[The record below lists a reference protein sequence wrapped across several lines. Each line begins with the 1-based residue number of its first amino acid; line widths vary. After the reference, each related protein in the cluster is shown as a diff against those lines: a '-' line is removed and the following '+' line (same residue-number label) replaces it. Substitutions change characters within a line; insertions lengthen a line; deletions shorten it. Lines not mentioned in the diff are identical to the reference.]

1 MGNETVTAKD
11 ESKSKKNN
19 AAAPPVTATAAAAPQ
34 PPVAGAT
41 TAVVSQ
47 PVTETALEAFDYG
60 DDSGQGY
67 ENQDMSFRKL
77 PMLVVLQAN
86 SPQVLESKGKVHAG
100 AILNTVTGEILDEVV
115 VVPAV
120 LDSCFLQFIPRD
132 DGGGFRGRHKTDS
145 KVVKEAIARNDGRAF
160 GKLPV
165 PQPPD
170 KTGKPQPTHELVENY
185 EMYAITTHNDEITGF
200 AVIPFQS
207 TKIKVLRAWN
217 TQIGM
222 FAPKIGTKQFRPREI
237 PMFAHRVK
245 MTTEMESNA
254 KGTYFVPVLSPAM
267 GGDDL
272 IKSMIGRNDPRYQAA
287 KQLHD
292 EVLAGAA
299 KAAYETMEQ
308 EPAQDTESG
317 VPF

>member
-1 MGNETVTAKD
+1 VNKATKKEDNDMPTPTKQETD
-11 ESKSKKNN
+11 KKNN
-19 AAAPPVTATAAAAPQ
+19 STP
-34 PPVAGAT
+34 PPVAMT
-41 TAVVSQ
+41 
-47 PVTETALEAFDYG
+47 PPPEETALDVFDYG
-60 DDSGQGY
+60 DDSGQGF

-77 PMLVVLQAN
+77 PMLVVLQSN
-86 SPQVLESKGKVHAG
+86 SPQVVESKGKVHAG
-100 AILNTVTGEILDEVV
+100 QLFNTVTSEVFDEIIVI
-115 VVPAV
+115 PAV

-145 KVVKEAIARNDGRAF
+145 KVVKEAIARNEGRTF

-170 KTGKPQPTHELVENY
+170 PKTGKPQPTHELVENY
-185 EMYAITTHNDEITGF
+185 EMYAITTRDDEVTGF

-222 FAPKIGTKQFRPREI
+222 FAPKMGGKQFKAREI
-237 PMFAHRVK
+237 PMFGHRVK
-245 MTTEMESNA
+245 ITTEMESNA
-254 KGTYFVPVLSPAM
+254 KGSFFVPVLSPAM

-272 IKSMIGRNDPRYQAA
+272 VKSLIGRNDPRYQAA

-292 EVLAGAA
+292 EVVAGKA

-308 EPAQDTESG
+308 EPAQDPEAG

>member
-1 MGNETVTAKD
+1 MAGNATTTNDKG
-11 ESKSKKNN
+11 SNKNN
-19 AAAPPVTATAAAAPQ
+19 SAPPS
-34 PPVAGAT
+34 GAMT
-41 TAVVSQ
+41 TA
-47 PVTETALEAFDYG
+47 PETQALAEFDFG
-60 DDSGQGY
+60 EDAGQGF

-77 PMLVVLQAN
+77 PMLVVLQSN
-86 SPQVLESKGKVHAG
+86 SPQVLESKGQIRAG
-100 AILNTVTGEILDEVV
+100 MIFNTVTNEVFDEVI
-115 VVPAV
+115 VVPAL
-120 LDSCFLQFIPRD
+120 LDSCYLQFIPRD

-145 KVVKEAIARNDGRAF
+145 KIVKEALAKNEGRF
-160 GKLPV
+160 GKIPL
-165 PQPPD
+165 PQPNDP

-185 EMYAITTHNDEITGF
+185 EMYAITTKDKDPNGF

-217 TQIGM
+217 TQISM
-222 FAPKIGTKQFRPREI
+222 FAPKIGTKQFKAKEI
-237 PMFAHRVK
+237 PMFAHAVK
-245 MTTEMESNA
+245 ITTEMETNA
-254 KGTYFVPVLSPAM
+254 KGSYFVPVISPAN

-272 IKSMIGRNDPRYQAA
+272 VKSMIGKNDPRYQAA

-308 EPAQDTESG
+308 EPAQDVEAG